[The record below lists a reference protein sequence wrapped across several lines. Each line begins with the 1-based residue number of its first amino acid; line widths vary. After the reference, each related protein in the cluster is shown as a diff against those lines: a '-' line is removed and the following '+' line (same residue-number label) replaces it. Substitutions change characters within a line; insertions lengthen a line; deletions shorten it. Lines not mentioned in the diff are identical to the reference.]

1 MSHTKVFTNGTIVT
15 SKAVFSG
22 TVVTEGE
29 TIHEVDASVS
39 RAQLFS
45 GQHID
50 LEGDYLLPGL
60 VELHTDNLEKHLM
73 PRPGVLWPSPISAI
87 ASHDAQLIGAGIT
100 TVLDSVSC
108 GELMTGKRRTDLVL
122 PTFNALEQAR
132 RAGILKADHMLHLRC
147 EVSDQNM
154 LCFVEPALE
163 SALLLPLV
171 KLMSLM
177 DHTPGQRQF
186 ADMSKFRQYYQ
197 SVGNWRNDEEFAAS
211 IPGLLEKQKKVSEKQ
226 KAKVVALARSRS
238 IPLASHDDTTAAHV
252 EEAHSQGARI
262 CEFPTTAESA
272 GAAKRLGLQTIL
284 GAPNIVRGGSHSG
297 NASAIDLARMG
308 CADML
313 SSDYVPASLL
323 CGAFRLN
330 QEGISNLPASL
341 NMISRS
347 PALAVGLR
355 DRGSIDPGL
364 RADLLRVRV
373 VNGVPFVREVWVAGA
388 KVA

>member
-15 SKAVFSG
+15 SGAVFSG
-22 TVVTEGE
+22 TVVTEGQ
-29 TIHEVDASVS
+29 TIHDVDAGVS
-39 RAQLFS
+39 RTPPLS
-45 GQHID
+45 SHRID

-73 PRPGVLWPSPISAI
+73 PRPGVIWPSPMGAI

-108 GELMTGKRRTDLVL
+108 GELLTNKRRTELVPL
-122 PTFNALEQAR
+122 TFKALEEAR
-132 RAGILKADHMLHLRC
+132 RAGILKAEHMLHLRC
-147 EVSDQNM
+147 EVSDPNM
-154 LCFVEPALE
+154 LGLVEPALE
-163 SALLLPLV
+163 SASLLPLV
-171 KLMSLM
+171 RLLSLM

-197 SVGNWRNDEEFAAS
+197 SAGNWRNDEEFAAS

-226 KAKVVALARSRS
+226 KAKVVSLARSRS

-272 GAAKRLGLQTIL
+272 GTAKRLGLQTIV

-297 NASAIDLARMG
+297 NASAIDLARLG

-323 CGAFRLN
+323 YGAFRLS
-330 QEGISNLPASL
+330 QEGIIDLPAAL
-341 NMISRS
+341 NMISRK

-355 DRGSIDPGL
+355 DRGSIDPEL